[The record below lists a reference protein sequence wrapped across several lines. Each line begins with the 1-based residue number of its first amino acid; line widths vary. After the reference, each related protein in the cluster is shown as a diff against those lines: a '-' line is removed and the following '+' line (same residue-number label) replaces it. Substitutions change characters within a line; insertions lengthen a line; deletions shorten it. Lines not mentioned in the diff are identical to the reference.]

1 MKHGLSILCLLL
13 LFNSCDQLNKKQE
26 TPTPKKVEKDEF
38 DKLFEQATPVF
49 DSAHWAR
56 QESLRAEELAKEN
69 DTNSYYR
76 TDLYQKIHQ
85 KVLTDDLSIDDRRF
99 ICDSVLEQSRTL
111 SDQGWSMMDSI
122 LQALPKTHKNRLF
135 FEALRADH
143 LGVTHRA
150 GPKGILYGLYRF
162 SPDSIASSTSLST
175 YELSEGNEWEAVMSP
190 EAKWF
195 AELKDSLY
203 PEEQEYQVEKVVDY
217 SLVLGR
223 LAKSEKLSFESISP
237 KGKTLN
243 KFAGLYQYWNECEES
258 SRYLIRNQ
266 KESSEAI
273 LGSKY
278 SIELEFT
285 SDSSLDTQIQQ
296 QFWYMDECADCLT
309 NFRDQVVF
317 AKFKD
322 VPVVATYFGQRYI
335 ASQGKTGKPYTF
347 NRTLFLI
354 GPNGK
359 LYPLWTASYDNFF
372 CSCL

>member
-1 MKHGLSILCLLL
+1 MKHFLSILCLFL
-13 LFNSCDQLNKKQE
+13 LFSSCDQLKKKEE
-26 TPTPKKVEKDEF
+26 TPTPEQAEKDEF

-49 DSAHWAR
+49 DSAYWAR
-56 QESLRAEELAKEN
+56 QESMRAEELAKED
-69 DTNSYYR
+69 DTTSYYR

-85 KVLTDDLSIDDRRF
+85 KVLTDDLSLDDRRF

-111 SDQGWSMMDSI
+111 NDQGWSMMDSI
-122 LQALPKTHKNRLF
+122 LQALPKNNKNRLF
-135 FEALRADH
+135 FEALKADH

-150 GPKGILYGLYRF
+150 GPEGILYGLYRF

-175 YELSEGNEWEAVMSP
+175 YELSEDNEWEAVRTP

-195 AELKDSLY
+195 EELKDSLY
-203 PEEQEYQVEKVVDY
+203 PEEQEYQVEKVEDY
-217 SLVLGR
+217 SLVLSR
-223 LAKSEKLSFESISP
+223 LVNSQKLTFESISP
-237 KGKTLN
+237 KGMTTN
-243 KFAGLYQYWNECEES
+243 TFDGLYHFWNECEES

-273 LGSKY
+273 LGSRY
-278 SIELEFT
+278 SFDLEFT

-335 ASQGKTGKPYTF
+335 ASKGKTGKPYTF